1 MLRRPGKRPIR
12 KGSETCNNHVPPIR
26 ASSRAGIGGRAHV
39 AGVYW
44 SVYELESERENM
56 SNREAISS
64 PLLSVGMLVAA
75 LPCKIAVPPGKKSI
89 KAMLRSAGNRS
100 EIGLSSRCELRGG
113 SA

>member
-1 MLRRPGKRPIR
+1 MFRPYVR
-12 KGSETCNNHVPPIR
+12 VPEPALAAAR
-26 ASSRAGIGGRAHV
+26 TLPASIG
-39 AGVYW
+39 

-64 PLLSVGMLVAA
+64 PLLSVGMPVAA